1 MLDSLIVTHL
11 QVDNALKCNS
21 GLFIWFSFQRFFLSQ
36 AFVGSG
42 ISLPLTFT
50 SNSWSERADDR
61 LPTQEFV
68 DFEKDLG
75 KV

>member
-1 MLDSLIVTHL
+1 M
-11 QVDNALKCNS
+11 
-21 GLFIWFSFQRFFLSQ
+21 
-36 AFVGSG
+36 GSG

-61 LPTQEFV
+61 LPTREFV